1 MIGYKGWRIPEG
13 NVVQVTDASGV
24 VLWKLETSEPTI
36 LEVAKITSDTYA
48 GETTYT
54 GEQFILLDIYPE
66 SVSSVVNITYGGL
79 TKTLTFSGTNAKQ
92 VFFGTFNG
100 VSDSVSTPS
109 SGTLVIEGGCKSVGI
124 GSYKTYANDK
134 TSTEYFTGVTAITAY
149 GANTVHDG
157 AFENCNII
165 SATFTGVD
173 SIGKSVVTSNSIK
186 DLNVTV
192 NGLPKYMPRFA
203 FRASINTNSSLS
215 IKIIDESFDW
225 DKWVDVKDS
234 RPATETIEHTSTGGT
249 DKEDVKV
256 YINGVITTDISS
268 VELKECKTICSYA
281 FYWFNLTSITI
292 PSSVTSIGDEVCVG
306 CSNLTSVSI
315 PSSVTSI
322 GDYAFWNYNTSN
334 ITMLATNPPTLGE
347 KNPFY
352 SSDKLIIT
360 VPVGYGE
367 TYKTA
372 EGWSRYADYI
382 VEAS

>member
-1 MIGYKGWRIPEG
+1 MMGYKGWRIPEG

-24 VLWKLETSEPTI
+24 VIWKLETSEPTI

-54 GEQFILLDIYPE
+54 GESFILLDIYPE

-100 VSDSVSTPS
+100 VSDIVSTPT

-124 GSYKTYANDK
+124 GSYKTYANNK

-157 AFENCNII
+157 AFNNCNIT

-173 SIGKSVVTSNSIK
+173 SIGKEVIK
-186 DLNVTV
+186 SDAITNLTVTV
-192 NGLPKYMPRFA
+192 NGLPKYMPELA
-203 FRASINTNSSLS
+203 FRASTNKTSSLS

-225 DKWVDVKDS
+225 DKWVDADVS

-249 DKEDVKV
+249 KKEDIKV
-256 YINGVITTDISS
+256 YINGVITTDISK
-268 VELKECKTICSYA
+268 VELNECKTICSFALYD
-281 FYWFNLTSITI
+281 FNLTSITI
-292 PSSVTSIGDEVCVG
+292 PSSVTSIGDWA
-306 CSNLTSVSI
+306 L
-315 PSSVTSI
+315 
-322 GDYAFWNYNTSN
+322 YNCPN
-334 ITMLATNPPTLGE
+334 IILLGTTPPTLG
-347 KNPFY
+347 KSVFY
-352 SSDKLIIT
+352 TYSGNVIT
-360 VPVGYGE
+360 VPKGCGDV
-367 TYKTA
+367 YKTA
-372 EGWSRYADYI
+372 EGWSSYADSI